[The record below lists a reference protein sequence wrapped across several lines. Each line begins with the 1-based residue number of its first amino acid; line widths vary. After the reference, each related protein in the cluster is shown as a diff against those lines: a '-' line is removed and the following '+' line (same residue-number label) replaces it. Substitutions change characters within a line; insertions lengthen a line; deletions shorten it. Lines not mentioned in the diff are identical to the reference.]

1 MTEEKL
7 KTWLQNLETIKTQI
21 HAWNK
26 CLDYQNEKDGLQQK
40 SKKKSLQVEL
50 LTEGL
55 RILDSK
61 ERFVIEIHLIS
72 KKTWEKTCELYEDK
86 WGIQNGRS
94 IRTLKRMQN
103 RGLKKLLEFIKK
115 SELEDIFADL

>member
-1 MTEEKL
+1 MTEVQL
-7 KTWLQNLETIKTQI
+7 KKWLQNLETLKTQI

-26 CLDYQNEKDGLQQK
+26 FLDYNKEIAGLQEK
-40 SKKKSLQVEL
+40 SEKKSLQVEI

-55 RILDSK
+55 EILDSK
-61 ERFVIEIHLIS
+61 ERFVIEIHLIA
-72 KKTWEKTCELYEDK
+72 KNTWEKTYELYEDK

-103 RGLKKLLEFIKK
+103 RGINKLLEFIKK
-115 SELEDIFADL
+115 SELDNIFVDL